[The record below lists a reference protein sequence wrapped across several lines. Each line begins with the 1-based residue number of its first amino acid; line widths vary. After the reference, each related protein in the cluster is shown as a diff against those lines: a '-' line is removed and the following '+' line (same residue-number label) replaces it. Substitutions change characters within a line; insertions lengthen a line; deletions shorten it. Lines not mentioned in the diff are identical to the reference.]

1 MDEHRKPV
9 AILIA
14 EDDDDSYF
22 LIEEAFRES
31 RLINHIHRVVDG
43 EELMDYLMGRGKYKD
58 LSVSIKPGL
67 ILLDLN
73 MPRKDGREVL
83 KELKEHPELRKIP
96 VIVMTA
102 SKAEEDIA
110 KSYDLG
116 ASSYIRKP
124 VSFVELVEVMNIFKR
139 YWLEIVELLP

>member
-1 MDEHRKPV
+1 MDEHKKPV

-43 EELMDYLMGRGKYKD
+43 EELMDYLMGRGKYQD

>member
-1 MDEHRKPV
+1 MDNVKKPV
-9 AILIA
+9 TIVIA

-43 EELMDYLMGRGKYKD
+43 EELLDFLLSRGKYQ
-58 LSVSIKPGL
+58 SNSEATKPGL

-83 KELKEHPELRKIP
+83 KEIKEIPELKKIP

-102 SKAEEDIA
+102 SKAEEDVA